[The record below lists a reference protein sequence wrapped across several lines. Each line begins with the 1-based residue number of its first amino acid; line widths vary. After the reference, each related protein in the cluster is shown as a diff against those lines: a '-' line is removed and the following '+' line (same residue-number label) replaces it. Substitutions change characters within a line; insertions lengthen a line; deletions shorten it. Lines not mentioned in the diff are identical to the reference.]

1 MDGDDDG
8 AGSSTLMTV
17 VCCRWICGLVV
28 DRRPG
33 GWWKV
38 LVVEEGVG
46 WWKVLAVDEG
56 HRRLSSSVFMLN
68 VSGHC
73 VISGCAIL
81 GLICEE
87 FEVLY
92 CNLDCEMAGSKGGI
106 PDVIRPT
113 RSQGGLKAGYGKSG
127 ASTGLNRRVLGEINQ
142 NIITASTAYPYAVG
156 FPGKKPMVTKKPLVP
171 VRRPVTRAI
180 SAQNTSKPSLP
191 LPEGKKPKVQI
202 IPDENDHEDCSIIDV
217 DDDFGAPMFVQH
229 TEAMLEEIDKMDED
243 IYEEPLLDIDDA
255 DKGDPLAVVE
265 YIDDIYAHYRKEE
278 ISSCVSPSYMSRQHD
293 ITYRMRG
300 ILIDWLIEVHYK
312 FELMEETLYLTVNLV
327 DRYLERQIVTRKQLQ
342 LVGVTAMLLAC
353 KYEEI
358 SVPIVDD
365 FIVISDKAYT
375 RAEVL
380 EMEKE
385 MMNTLQFNL
394 SVPTPFVFI
403 KRFLKAANSYK
414 ELELLS
420 FYLIDL
426 CLVEYEMLKFP
437 PSLLAAAAVFTA
449 ESTLNRSKQ
458 WTKTSE
464 FHSQYSQNHLLEC
477 SKMMVGLHQKAGGTG
492 KLVAVF
498 KKYSTSKF
506 GHVARTQPANF
517 ILEPR
522 FWD

>member
-1 MDGDDDG
+1 
-8 AGSSTLMTV
+8 
-17 VCCRWICGLVV
+17 
-28 DRRPG
+28 
-33 GWWKV
+33 
-38 LVVEEGVG
+38 
-46 WWKVLAVDEG
+46 
-56 HRRLSSSVFMLN
+56 
-68 VSGHC
+68 
-73 VISGCAIL
+73 
-81 GLICEE
+81 
-87 FEVLY
+87 
-92 CNLDCEMAGSKGGI
+92 MAGSKGSI

-113 RSQGGLKAGYGKSG
+113 RSQGGGLKAGYGKSG
-127 ASTGLNRRVLGEINQ
+127 ASTGQNRRVLGEINQ
-142 NIITASTAYPYAVG
+142 NIITASTAYAVG
-156 FPGKKPMVTKKPLVP
+156 LPG
-171 VRRPVTRAI
+171 
-180 SAQNTSKPSLP
+180 
-191 LPEGKKPKVQI
+191 
-202 IPDENDHEDCSIIDV
+202 IIDV

-229 TEAMLEEIDKMDED
+229 TESMLEEIDKMDED

-293 ITYRMRG
+293 ITDRMRG

-327 DRYLERQIVTRKQLQ
+327 DRYLERE
-342 LVGVTAMLLAC
+342 GNDE
-353 KYEEI
+353 YP
-358 SVPIVDD
+358 PIQPLG
-365 FIVISDKAYT
+365 S
-375 RAEVL
+375 
-380 EMEKE
+380 
-385 MMNTLQFNL
+385 
-394 SVPTPFVFI
+394 
-403 KRFLKAANSYK
+403 NSICVYQ

-426 CLVEYEMLKFP
+426 RLVEYEMLKFP

-464 FHSQYSQNHLLEC
+464 FHSQYSQNQLLEC

-506 GHVARTQPANF
+506 GHVARTQPAIF